1 MLNIRHNLRGMTL
14 VEIMVALIIVV
25 ILFAVAAPSFSD
37 WIQNTKIR
45 TAAESVLNGLAI
57 AKTEAVHRNAV
68 TQFVSCG
75 ASSWDVLATS
85 AAAVAST
92 VVCAAPAVAGTS
104 KWENVQNNSVQIQ
117 PGSPHAQVDASQ
129 VTIGFN
135 GLGRQAK
142 ADDLING
149 GATPNP
155 PVTVNI
161 DVSSTLAGAAC
172 VCPMGTCGYTT
183 VTPSSTGKLRCLRIT
198 VTPGGQVRMCDP
210 ALAVGSPQG
219 C

>member
-14 VEIMVALIIVV
+14 VEIMVAMVIVV
-25 ILFAVAAPSFSD
+25 ILFAAAAPSFSD

-68 TQFVSCG
+68 TQFVSCS

-85 AAAVAST
+85 AAAASP
-92 VVCAAPAVAGTS
+92 VVCSAPANGVTGG
-104 KWENVQNNSVQIQ
+104 WENVQHNSVQ
-117 PGSPHAQVDASQ
+117 PGSTNAQVDASQ
-129 VTIGFN
+129 ATIGFN
-135 GLGRQAK
+135 GLGRQVAT
-142 ADDLING
+142 ADLVNG
-149 GATPNP
+149 GTTVNP
-155 PVTVNI
+155 PIAVNI

-172 VCPMGTCGYTT
+172 YCQAGTCGYVT
-183 VTPSSTGKLRCLRIT
+183 VTPSPTGKLRCLRIT
-198 VTPGGQVRMCDP
+198 VSPGGQVRMCDP
-210 ALAVGSPQG
+210 ALNAGTPQG